1 MRTKLLLLFAC
12 WAMCL
17 WAERIPVEQA
27 RKMATEFF
35 RHNRPQLAVNSLK
48 MVYDGETAA
57 SRSAGAEPA
66 FYVFDNPD
74 GKGFVIISGDDI
86 AQPVLG
92 YSYENDFPMEQLP
105 VNVEGWL
112 ESLKKQVNDG
122 RKYGVV
128 SHPDSRSLS
137 RSGDVVVKLETAQW
151 NQTAPY
157 NQMLP
162 IIKDQRAYTGCVITA
177 VAIVMRYHKWPEK
190 GVGTVPGYTTR
201 TLKIERPAIKL
212 GHTYE
217 WDKMPLVYKY
227 NGYTEEQGKQVAR
240 LMLDLGTMLG
250 ADYRLSETGAYVNF
264 ITYRLNTYMG
274 YDKSGTYRSRSS
286 YSDAEWHELMKN
298 EIHQR
303 RPVIYSGFNENSGHA
318 FVLDGYTTDSFYS
331 VNWGWGGSWNG
342 YFLLNALVPFG
353 SGAGGNNDHYN
364 FSHSAVTRLMPDQGG
379 DYYEELILG
388 DGGISSDT
396 KDFERNRSF
405 QLTLGSFIN
414 RGSIFNGKL
423 IFALTDKRGVIKEE
437 LNTIFNGGIV
447 EGAAF
452 RNVTINCTITVPIE
466 IGDRIRVFYKS
477 EQTPEWTLVTG
488 GEDCVWELLV
498 ADEFTIDETTSIRRN
513 KSQNTIVVTTKDG
526 VNVEWVHS
534 DGSPTG
540 DCYQTVDNVTTI
552 HTEGLPAGDYLLKL
566 KKAFESREVKIK
578 LGATSGL

>member
-12 WAMCL
+12 WTMCL

-105 VNVEGWL
+105 VNVKGWL

-162 IIKDQRAYTGCVITA
+162 IVGDRKAYTGCVITA
-177 VAIVMRYHKWPEK
+177 AAIVMRYHKWPEK
-190 GVGTVPGYTTR
+190 GVGTVPGYTTQ

-227 NGYTEEQGKQVAR
+227 NEYTEEQGKQVAR

-250 ADYRLSETGAYVNF
+250 ADYRLSVTLASVPF

-274 YDKSGTYRSRSS
+274 YDKGAFYRDRSI
-286 YSDAEWHELMKN
+286 YSDTEWHELMKN
-298 EIHQR
+298 ELNQG
-303 RPVIYSGFNENSGHA
+303 RPIIYSGGGGNRGGHA
-318 FVLDGYTTDSFYS
+318 FVLDGYTASSFYS
-331 VNWGWGGSWNG
+331 VNWGWGGSYNG
-342 YFLLNALVPFG
+342 YFLLNALVP
-353 SGAGGNNDHYN
+353 SGNENDHFNLYQG
-364 FSHSAVTRLMPDQGG
+364 AITGLMPDQGG

-414 RGSIFNGKL
+414 RGSIFNGEL

-437 LNTIFNGGIV
+437 LNTIFDGGIV

-452 RNVTINCTITVPIE
+452 RNTTINCTITVPIE

-477 EQTPEWTLVTG
+477 ERTPEWKLMKG
-488 GEDCVWELLV
+488 LEDCVWELLV

-526 VNVEWVHS
+526 VHVEWVHS
-534 DGSPTG
+534 DGSPAG

>member
-137 RSGDVVVKLETAQW
+137 RAGDVVVKLETAQW

-162 IIKDQRAYTGCVITA
+162 IVGDRKAYTGCVITA
-177 VAIVMRYHKWPEK
+177 AAIVMRYHKWPEK
-190 GVGTVPGYTTR
+190 GVGTVPGYTTQ

-250 ADYRLSETGAYVNF
+250 ADYGLSGTLAYVPF

-274 YDKSGTYRSRSS
+274 YDKGAFYRDRSN
-286 YSDAEWHELMKN
+286 YSDTEWHELIKN
-298 EIHQR
+298 ELNQG
-303 RPVIYSGFNENSGHA
+303 RPIIYSGGGGNRGGHA
-318 FVLDGYTTDSFYS
+318 FVLDGYTASSFYS
-331 VNWGWGGSWNG
+331 VNWGWGGSYNG
-342 YFLLNALVPFG
+342 YFLLNALVP
-353 SGAGGNNDHYN
+353 SGNENDHFNLYQG
-364 FSHSAVTRLMPDQGG
+364 AIIGLMPDQGG
-379 DYYEELILG
+379 GGYFEEIVLG

-396 KDFERNRSF
+396 TDFERYRSF
-405 QLTLGSFIN
+405 QLLIGSLVN
-414 RGSIFNGKL
+414 RGDIFNGYFL
-423 IFALTDKRGVIKEE
+423 FALTDKSGNIKEE
-437 LNTIFNGGIV
+437 LFSIEGGIV
-447 EGAAF
+447 AGARF
-452 RNVTINCTITVPIE
+452 RDIEKNCTITVPIE
-466 IGDRIRVFYKS
+466 IGDRIRGFYKNYES
-477 EQTPEWTLVTG
+477 TEWKLMKG
-488 GEDCVWELLV
+488 LEDCVWELLV

-526 VNVEWVHS
+526 VHVEWVHS

-552 HTEGLPAGDYLLKL
+552 HTEGLPAGDYLLKM